1 MTATSKLTI
10 NLVVILLGVTLLGCI
25 GGAIWL
31 TSVHDKVPDQLWTV
45 GTTALGA
52 LAAIL
57 VSTRTTPDPIVL
69 PEPAPVADP
78 HGPVA

>member
-10 NLVVILLGVTLLGCI
+10 NLVVILLGVALLSCI
-25 GGAIWL
+25 GGAIGL
-31 TSVHDKVPDQLWTV
+31 TAFNKTVPDQLWTV

-57 VSTRTTPDPIVL
+57 VSTRTTPDVPAAEAAVQ
-69 PEPAPVADP
+69 APVAK
-78 HGPVA
+78 